1 MRNRLPHPRR
11 SALGRDEALP
21 GKPRRAQVRS
31 YDHPGSSF
39 PMTIAQHQATAEH
52 LLRTAGILPVVTV
65 DRVEQAR
72 RLADAMLEAGLRS
85 IALTLRQPDSP
96 QALADRPRVVSGK
109 SVSRSGT

>member
-39 PMTIAQHQATAEH
+39 PMTIEQHQAKAEQ

-65 DRVEQAR
+65 DSVEQAR
-72 RLADAMLEAGLRS
+72 RLADALLEGGLRS
-85 IALTLRQPDSP
+85 IELTLRTPV
-96 QALADRPRVVSGK
+96 ALAARK
-109 SVSRSGT
+109 STRLNSSH